1 MFLFVKKEQYLVKH
15 GRTMF
20 YRTILF
26 SQIKQSSRGNLTDGA
41 GDEYETWLR
50 SRQPMKPDD
59 QLELTETELSEEIT
73 KVLQTE
79 NTNYSKNLV
88 IYSFKDGG
96 FVNVAIIIL
105 ITILLV

>member
-1 MFLFVKKEQYLVKH
+1 MISDIFKLVVKH
-15 GRTMF
+15 GDTKF
-20 YRTILF
+20 DTKTLL
-26 SQIKQSSRGNLTDGA
+26 SQIKQSSRGNLTDGT
-41 GDEYETWLR
+41 GDEYEAWLR

-96 FVNVAIIIL
+96 FVNVAII
-105 ITILLV
+105 